1 VSPAHA
7 GSGPGLAE
15 RAEFLADEFGRYRRD
30 YEVHTATSTSEAE
43 TLAGE
48 ITGAGG
54 QVAMFVSES
63 TLPDA
68 PVMEAFGRWR
78 SVVPTARRLVA
89 AHVSRF
95 IDTAPVLRSGLAAG
109 KFDAYLLMPR
119 GVRDDV
125 PADAEAQTRML
136 GFIGRDPSWVRPAG

>member
-1 VSPAHA
+1 MPALVLVS
-7 GSGPGLAE
+7 AE

-68 PVMEAFGRWR
+68 PVMEASGRWR
-78 SVVPTARRLVA
+78 SVVPTARRLVWRRMSHA
-89 AHVSRF
+89 SS
-95 IDTAPVLRSGLAAG
+95 TTLPCCAPAS
-109 KFDAYLLMPR
+109 
-119 GVRDDV
+119 
-125 PADAEAQTRML
+125 
-136 GFIGRDPSWVRPAG
+136 RPASSTPTC